1 MDDFARAFA
10 LASEALSRLHV
21 GDRRSQ
27 EAAAASLSQQIS
39 AMSHEAPSED
49 IFTKSLNEI
58 NRRIYDLIHSSSAA
72 DRQGGILAI
81 DRILE
86 VADYEEIY
94 PNLARYANYLRVVIP
109 TRDTGLM
116 REASVCLGKILAKGG
131 PSVYEMVDF
140 ELNRVFQWLQGPGR
154 LRGAVT
160 DGACRQVGDEP
171 AGGVLRGREPAAER
185 GDHLECLPVDG
196 L

>member
-1 MDDFARAFA
+1 
-10 LASEALSRLHV
+10 
-21 GDRRSQ
+21 
-27 EAAAASLSQQIS
+27 
-39 AMSHEAPSED
+39 MSHEAPSED

-81 DRILE
+81 DKILE

-109 TRDTGLM
+109 TKDVGLM

-140 ELNRVFQWLQGPGR
+140 ELNRVFQWLQGRGCVGR
-154 LRGAVT
+154 WAVT
-160 DGACRQVGDEP
+160 DGACRQVGDQP
-171 AGGVLRGREPAAER
+171 AGGMLRGREPAAER
-185 GDHLECLPVDG
+185 GDHLERVPVDG
-196 L
+196 V